1 MARLIQHCEN
11 HRNRWLPARFAVRTR
26 RIPSPHN
33 APTVA
38 PNYSCVVTS
47 PRAVRFFTIASIAIV
62 VVSGLTWLG
71 LGRIT
76 AAISKE
82 DVFAGLKDR
91 PKRESSAVNYLIVG
105 SDTREGLSRA
115 EIRRLRVGGTDVAAG
130 RRSDTMLLVHISKKR
145 DKAAIIS
152 IPRDSYAL
160 IPEHKALNSEKMIP
174 ATHSK
179 INSAYSWGGAPL
191 LIQTLENMSG
201 LRIDHY
207 IEINFV
213 GFVRMV
219 DALGGIEVCTKRDID
234 DPKSHL
240 VLPAGRHTLD
250 GVDSLKYV
258 RSRLFDGLGD
268 LGRMKRQQEF
278 AGAMLRKAT
287 SAGVLLNPV
296 KLVDFLNSAL
306 SSVTTDSGLTQG
318 DLLTLGKQLRNLSAS
333 NVRTLTIPLKYY
345 NYNKNGVSAAVL
357 WDPELSAEL
366 FERIKNDEALIDKV
380 RPEPSATPSLLD
392 KFGTKTASDNP
403 CNESKG

>member
-1 MARLIQHCEN
+1 MAI
-11 HRNRWLPARFAVRTR
+11 
-26 RIPSPHN
+26 S
-33 APTVA
+33 
-38 PNYSCVVTS
+38 
-47 PRAVRFFTIASIAIV
+47 AI
-62 VVSGLTWLG
+62 SWAG

-76 AAISKE
+76 AAIPKI
-82 DVFAGLKDR
+82 DAFGGLDNR
-91 PKRESSAVNYLIVG
+91 PKKESSAVNYLIVG

-115 EIRRLRVGGTDVAAG
+115 EIKRLKVGGTEVAAG
-130 RRSDTMLLVHISKKR
+130 KRSDTMLLIHISKKR

-152 IPRDSYAL
+152 IPRDTYAL
-160 IPEHKALNSEKMIP
+160 IPEHTTSQGKVIP

-179 INSAYSWGGAPL
+179 INSAFNWGGAQL
-191 LIQTLENMSG
+191 LIQTFEEMSG

-207 IEINFV
+207 IEVNFV

-219 DALGGIEVCTKRDID
+219 DALGGVEICTKKDID

-258 RSRLFDGLGD
+258 RTRQFDGLGD

-296 KLVDFLNSAL
+296 KMIDFINSAL
-306 SSVTTDSGLTQG
+306 DSVVTDEGLSQG

-333 NVRTLTIPLKYY
+333 SVRTLTIPLKYY
-345 NYNKNGVSAAVL
+345 NYSKNGVSAAVL
-357 WDPELSAEL
+357 WDPVLAPEL
-366 FERIKNDEALIDKV
+366 FERIKNDDA
-380 RPEPSATPSLLD
+380 LLD
-392 KFGTKTASDNP
+392 KVKADPSASPSIVDKFKTGSAADNP
-403 CNESKG
+403 CKG

>member
-1 MARLIQHCEN
+1 
-11 HRNRWLPARFAVRTR
+11 
-26 RIPSPHN
+26 
-33 APTVA
+33 VA
-38 PNYSCVVTS
+38 
-47 PRAVRFFTIASIAIV
+47 I
-62 VVSGLTWLG
+62 SGISWAG

-76 AAISKE
+76 AAIPKI
-82 DVFAGLKDR
+82 DAFGGLDNR

-115 EIRRLRVGGTDVAAG
+115 EIKRLKVGGTDVAAG
-130 RRSDTMLLVHISKKR
+130 KRSDTMLLVHISKKR

-152 IPRDSYAL
+152 VPRDSYAK
-160 IPEHKALNSEKMIP
+160 IPEHQNSQGKVIP
-174 ATHSK
+174 ATYSK
-179 INSAYSWGGAPL
+179 INSAFNWGGAPL
-191 LIQTLENMSG
+191 LIQTFEEMSG

-207 IEINFV
+207 VEINFV

-219 DALGGIEVCTKRDID
+219 DALGGVEICTKRDID

-240 VLPAGRHTLD
+240 VLPAGRHILD

-258 RSRLFDGLGD
+258 RTRQFDGLGD

-296 KLVDFLNSAL
+296 KMVDFISSAL
-306 SSVTTDSGLTQG
+306 DSVVTDEGLSQG

-345 NYNKNGVSAAVL
+345 NYSKNGVSAAVL
-357 WDPELSAEL
+357 WDPVLAPEL
-366 FERIKNDEALIDKV
+366 FDRIKNDDALIDKV
-380 RPEPSATPSLLD
+380 KADPSASPSTID
-392 KFGTKTASDNP
+392 KFKTGSAADNP
-403 CNESKG
+403 CKG